1 MASSGGGAQ
10 VANTEQNIFTIS
22 SQGARGWVDP
32 VTENT
37 SQLTGCSSY
46 DTNSEMSC
54 SLQVKQPKK
63 TQSLLWRIR
72 HIKFFGGRGV
82 VIVRN
87 PYKALIS
94 YWNHQVSDFLNLNG
108 KMIPTHMCLLNLN
121 PSLSILLRLVPP
133 PEEWRSH
140 GPGPTSQFHGLRF

>member
-10 VANTEQNIFTIS
+10 VAHAEQNIFTIY

-37 SQLTGCSSY
+37 SQLTGCSLC

-54 SLQVKQPKK
+54 SLQVRQPKV
-63 TQSLLWRIR
+63 TQTLLWRMR

-108 KMIPTHMCLLNLN
+108 KMIPIHM
-121 PSLSILLRLVPP
+121 SF
-133 PEEWRSH
+133 E
-140 GPGPTSQFHGLRF
+140 F

>member
-10 VANTEQNIFTIS
+10 VAHTEQNIFTIS
-22 SQGARGWVDP
+22 SQGARRWVDP

-37 SQLTGCSSY
+37 SQLTGNSLC
-46 DTNSEMSC
+46 DTNSEMTC
-54 SLQVKQPKK
+54 SLQVRQPKV
-63 TQSLLWRIR
+63 TQTLLWRMR

-108 KMIPTHMCLLNLN
+108 KMIPIHMSFEFKLF
-121 PSLSILLRLVPP
+121 SIQS
-133 PEEWRSH
+133 PETCSAPRRVEV
-140 GPGPTSQFHGLRF
+140 TQA

>member
-1 MASSGGGAQ
+1 MLSPQVPDRGRHWSVHRIGVPRQEDSERGASWRVQ
-10 VANTEQNIFTIS
+10 VVELKWLTQNVFTIS
-22 SQGARGWVDP
+22 SQGAGRWVDP

-37 SQLTGCSSY
+37 SQFTGCSLC

-54 SLQVKQPKK
+54 SLQVRQPKV
-63 TQSLLWRIR
+63 TQTLLWRMR

-94 YWNHQVSDFLNLNG
+94 YWNHQVSYFLNLNG
-108 KMIPTHMCLLNLN
+108 KND
-121 PSLSILLRLVPP
+121 
-133 PEEWRSH
+133 SH
-140 GPGPTSQFHGLRF
+140 TYVF

>member
-1 MASSGGGAQ
+1 MESSGGGAQ
-10 VANTEQNIFTIS
+10 VAHTEQNIFTIS

-37 SQLTGCSSY
+37 SQLTGWSLC

-54 SLQVKQPKK
+54 SLQVRQPKV
-63 TQSLLWRIR
+63 TQTLLWRMR

-94 YWNHQVSDFLNLNG
+94 YWNHQVSDFLNMNG
-108 KMIPTHMCLLNLN
+108 KMVPIHISLNLN
-121 PSLSILLRLVPP
+121 TSLSNLLRLVPP

-140 GPGPTSQFHGLRF
+140 GPGPTSQFHGLGF